1 MKRRILVVDDE
12 PLKRIT
18 LQIELSE
25 AGYEVLEAADAR
37 TARRLFDANPVDV
50 VVSDVRMPGMDGFEL
65 LTYVKQA
72 SPDTIVILITAYA
85 TVDAAVEAIKRGAY
99 DYITKP
105 FTTQELLA
113 RLDRVFAGRATAIAA
128 DTADVESF
136 GAFVTS
142 APVARRLIDH
152 ARSAAAGERTILIH
166 GESGAG
172 KEVIAEAIH
181 AHSPRC
187 AMPLARISCG
197 KTDAEALNAELFGVE
212 GAGRTRTGRIE
223 LADGGTLLLDLVE
236 ALPDA
241 TQLLLIDA
249 IEKRSF
255 TRVGGTTHIPFNV
268 RLICTTR
275 RDLNQVVQEG
285 RFRADLLYRI
295 SVCTL
300 SVPPLRE
307 RLPDIPLLARLFI
320 AKHAPSASAAPATD
334 LRRQDAGDLA
344 PAGGGADD
352 AALEAASGWRRAR
365 AVADRHDP
373 AAPAVESTADAGV
386 ETAAGSASLAD
397 LRGAAPRDAALA
409 SPPTISR
416 FALDALLMHTWPGNV
431 RELEHVIERAVALAD
446 REIRPEHV
454 LPLSGPW
461 SSAAP
466 GADDASVE
474 MPREGEWDG
483 GRGLAETVADIE
495 RRMILMALRQCN
507 NNQARAAQKLGIP
520 RTTLRDKMAKYGILS
535 D

>member
-72 SPDTIVILITAYA
+72 CPETIVILITAYA

-105 FTTQELLA
+105 FTTQELLS
-113 RLDRVFAGRATAIAA
+113 RLDRVFAGRATALAA
-128 DTADVESF
+128 NETEVESF
-136 GAFVTS
+136 GAFVTR
-142 APVARRLIDH
+142 APLARRLIEQ
-152 ARSAAAGERTILIH
+152 ARTAAAGERTVLIH
-166 GESGAG
+166 GESGVG
-172 KEVIAEAIH
+172 KEVIADAIH
-181 AHSPRC
+181 VHSARGS
-187 AMPLARISCG
+187 MPLARISCG

-223 LADGGTLLLDLVE
+223 LAEGGTLLLDLVE

-275 RDLNQVVQEG
+275 RDLHELVGEG
-285 RFRADLLYRI
+285 HFRADLLYRI

-300 SVPPLRE
+300 HVPPLRE
-307 RLPDIPLLARLFI
+307 RLPDIPLLAGVFV
-320 AKHAPSASAAPATD
+320 AKHAPAEPGAAPVAHD
-334 LRRQDAGDLA
+334 GSLDDRS
-344 PAGGGADD
+344 PARGRAADE
-352 AALEAASGWRRAR
+352 ALEAAGPAGQTRSA
-365 AVADRHDP
+365 ADRHDP
-373 AAPAVESTADAGV
+373 VGSVSAPARDPALD
-386 ETAAGSASLAD
+386 
-397 LRGAAPRDAALA
+397 GAATRPAPRAAA
-409 SPPTISR
+409 HPSISR
-416 FALDALLMHTWPGNV
+416 FALDALMMHSWPGNV

-454 LPLSGPW
+454 LPLAGPW
-461 SSAAP
+461 SSTTS
-466 GADDASVE
+466 GGDDSSLE
-474 MPREGEWDG
+474 TPREGEWDG

-520 RTTLRDKMAKYGILS
+520 RTTLRDKMAKYNILS